1 MMVGAAVTKYGYHD
15 VIALFM
21 ESLVN
26 LTSILSDSEY
36 SNIMDKSYVI
46 G

>member
-1 MMVGAAVTKYGYHD
+1 MAGAAVTKDGYQD
-15 VIALFM
+15 MIALFM
-21 ESLVN
+21 ECLVN